1 MQRRTSRQV
10 IVLITAVAASVLTAS
25 GSASAGP
32 AARNPAISADLNR
45 RLESIGVDPS
55 TALFQRGLQ
64 NYAGPNCPGTRWT
77 CTSTN
82 GPVVQIANSGT
93 AARNVVQ
100 CAPGS
105 NDCVIV
111 QIGTSG
117 ENLAECIEEA
127 DQPEGLVIQSCE
139 IVQVNVVGTNTALVR
154 QSIRQSAVGT
164 EQDGRQTSTLLQ
176 ENGSGANLVTMVQR
190 IDQSS
195 KNQVASGTAID
206 QTQEGHQLTSV
217 DQSTETGSN
226 SSNVEQFLF
235 QSEEATLSTS
245 MKKDASVTQKQNVS
259 DAGPNTQA
267 RIDQRSDPTDG
278 GTNTSSLLQENRLE
292 AKAWAGSIDQA
303 QGSLSGGL
311 DGFVRQS
318 SSGLST
324 SVNSQ
329 KEVQLATANVADLVS
344 QTQHGPARCCTTQ
357 FNNPNN
363 IFDIVQT
370 SMQTASDPDAL
381 QTNEVR
387 GSCITSGICT
397 IDQTVN
403 LNGAQVTGG
412 CSGSACFPFTLCPP
426 PAGIVGDPCAA
437 GTHRVSWNR
446 PR

>member
-1 MQRRTSRQV
+1 MRQRIPFQA
-10 IVLITAVAASVLTAS
+10 IVLTIAVTASVATGS
-25 GSASAGP
+25 GPASARP
-32 AARNPAISADLNR
+32 AERDLAISADLNR
-45 RLESIGVDPS
+45 RLESMGVDPS
-55 TALFQRGLQ
+55 SAHVQRGLQ
-64 NYAGPNCPGTRWT
+64 NYAGPDCPGTRWT

-93 AARNVVQ
+93 AARNVVE

-127 DQPEGLVIQSCE
+127 DQPEGVVIQSCE
-139 IVQVNVVGTNTALVR
+139 IVQINVVGTNTALVR

-164 EQDGRQTSTLLQ
+164 GQDGRQTSTVLQ

-195 KNQVASGTAID
+195 KNQVASGTPID
-206 QTQEGHQLTSV
+206 QTQESHQFTSV

-226 SSNVEQFLF
+226 SSNVEQLLF
-235 QSEEATLSTS
+235 QFEEATLSTS
-245 MKKDASVTQKQNVS
+245 MKKDASVTQKQNAS

-267 RIDQRSDPTDG
+267 RIDQRSDPADG

-292 AKAWAGSIDQA
+292 AEAWADSIDQA

-311 DGFVRQS
+311 DGFVEQS

-324 SVNSQ
+324 SVNRQ
-329 KEVQLATANVADLVS
+329 NEVQLATANVADFVS

-357 FNNPNN
+357 FNNPDN

-370 SMQTASDPDAL
+370 STQMASDPDAV

-387 GSCITSGICT
+387 GSCLTSGICT

-403 LNGAQVTGG
+403 LNGGLVTGG
-412 CSGSACFPFTLCPP
+412 CSGAACFPFTLCPP
-426 PAGIVGDPCAA
+426 PAGMVGDPCAA
-437 GTHRVSWNR
+437 GTRRVSWNR

>member
-1 MQRRTSRQV
+1 MQRITSRQA

-32 AARNPAISADLNR
+32 AARDVAISADLNR

-55 TALFQRGLQ
+55 SAVFQRGLQ
-64 NYAGPNCPGTRWT
+64 NYAGPECPGTRWT

-82 GPVVQIANSGT
+82 GPVVQIANFGT
-93 AARNVVQ
+93 AARNVVE

-105 NDCVIV
+105 NECVIV

-127 DQPEGLVIQSCE
+127 DQPEGVVIQSCE

-164 EQDGRQTSTLLQ
+164 EQDGRQTSTLIQ
-176 ENGSGANLVTMVQR
+176 ENGSGANLVTVLQG
-190 IDQSS
+190 IDQSA
-195 KNQVASGTAID
+195 KNQVASRTSIE
-206 QTQEGHQLTSV
+206 QLQEGHQFVSV
-217 DQSTETGSN
+217 DQGTRTGSN
-226 SSNVEQFLF
+226 TSNVEQFQF

-245 MKKDASVTQKQNVS
+245 MKKDASVIQRQNAS

-292 AKAWAGSIDQA
+292 AEARADSIEQA

-311 DGFVRQS
+311 DGFVSQS

-324 SVNSQ
+324 SVNRQ
-329 KEVQLATANVADLVS
+329 NEVQLATANVADLVS

-357 FNNPNN
+357 FNNPDN

-370 SMQTASDPDAL
+370 STQTASDPDAL

-397 IDQTVN
+397 INQTVN
-403 LNGAQVTGG
+403 LNGALVTGE
-412 CSGSACFPFTLCPP
+412 CSGAACFPFTLCPP
-426 PAGIVGDPCAA
+426 PAGMLGDPCAA
-437 GTHRVSWNR
+437 GTRRVSWNR